1 MMSGG
6 AFDRVDLQGLRSVL
20 RRTILT
26 AMILG
31 GLAVVAAL
39 SFGQLLP
46 GLGIVLGLG
55 LAVLNLRA
63 MDSAVAKVETK
74 GEENPK
80 VVRRL
85 LSSRTAARLGIIT
98 LVAVVMVV
106 VLAPLGIG
114 LVVGLVIFQLAFVA
128 NVARVVNLGRGG
140 S

>member
-1 MMSGG
+1 MSGG

>member
-1 MMSGG
+1 MSGG

-98 LVAVVMVV
+98 LVAVVMVIL
-106 VLAPLGIG
+106 LAPLGIG

>member
-1 MMSGG
+1 MSGG

-128 NVARVVNLGRGG
+128 NVARVVNVGRGG

>member
-1 MMSGG
+1 MSGG

-39 SFGQLLP
+39 SFGQLLT

-98 LVAVVMVV
+98 LVAVVMVIL
-106 VLAPLGIG
+106 LAPLGIG